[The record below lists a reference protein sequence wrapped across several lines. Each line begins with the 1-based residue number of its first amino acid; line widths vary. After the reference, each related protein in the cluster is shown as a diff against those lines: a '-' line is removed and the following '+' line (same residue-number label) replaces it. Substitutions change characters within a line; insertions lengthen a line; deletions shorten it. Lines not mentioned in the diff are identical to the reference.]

1 MFGTSRTFRTAGASG
16 AAGKLLAADTLISCP
31 HGGRATPVH
40 TPSPAVLIG
49 GRAAATA
56 AHTYTVVGCTHT
68 VDGVPQPCVSV
79 RFTASASGVT
89 VAGAA
94 VLLDTSAAQC
104 FSAALVAQGPP
115 VVNAAQQEV
124 SLR

>member
-1 MFGTSRTFRTAGASG
+1 MSGTSGAS
-16 AAGKLLAADTLISCP
+16 GKLLAADTVISCP
-31 HGGRATPVH
+31 HGGRATPAH

-68 VDGVPQPCVSV
+68 VNRVPQPCLSV

-89 VAGAA
+89 VAGAP
-94 VLLDTSAAQC
+94 VLLDTDTSAAQC

-115 VVNAAQQEV
+115 VVTAAQQEV
-124 SLR
+124 STR

>member
-1 MFGTSRTFRTAGASG
+1 M
-16 AAGKLLAADTLISCP
+16 
-31 HGGRATPVH
+31 H

-49 GRAAATA
+49 GRAVATA
-56 AHTYTVVGCTHT
+56 AHIYTVVGCAHT

-89 VAGAA
+89 VAGAP
-94 VLLDTSAAQC
+94 VLLDTYTSAAQC

-115 VVNAAQQEV
+115 VVSAAQQEV

>member
-1 MFGTSRTFRTAGASG
+1 MSGTF
-16 AAGKLLAADTLISCP
+16 GKLLAADTQISCP
-31 HGGRATPVH
+31 HGGRATPAH

-68 VDGVPQPCVSV
+68 VDRVPQPCVSV
-79 RFTASASGVT
+79 RFAASTSGVT
-89 VAGAA
+89 VAGAP
-94 VLLDTSAAQC
+94 VLLDTDTSAAQC

-124 SLR
+124 SIR

>member
-1 MFGTSRTFRTAGASG
+1 MSETSGAFRTSRSS
-16 AAGKLLAADTLISCP
+16 GKLLAADTLISCP

-49 GRAAATA
+49 GRAVATA
-56 AHTYTVVGCTHT
+56 AHTYTVTGCAHT

-89 VAGAA
+89 VAGAP
-94 VLLDTSAAQC
+94 VLLDISAAQC

>member
-1 MFGTSRTFRTAGASG
+1 MSGTSGATG
-16 AAGKLLAADTLISCP
+16 NLLAADTVISCP
-31 HGGRATPVH
+31 HGGRAVPAH

-56 AHTYTVVGCTHT
+56 AHTYTVAGCAHT
-68 VDGVPQPCVSV
+68 VSGVPQPCVSV
-79 RFTASASGVT
+79 RFTGSAGGVT
-89 VAGAA
+89 AAGAP

-115 VVNAAQQEV
+115 VVTAARQEV
-124 SLR
+124 SVR

>member
-1 MFGTSRTFRTAGASG
+1 MSGTSG
-16 AAGKLLAADTLISCP
+16 AAGKLLAADTVISCP
-31 HGGRATPVH
+31 HGGRATPAH

-56 AHTYTVVGCTHT
+56 AHTYTVAGCVHT
-68 VDGVPQPCVSV
+68 VNGVLQPCVSV
-79 RFTASASGVT
+79 RFTAPASGVS
-89 VAGAA
+89 VAGAP
-94 VLLDTSAAQC
+94 VLLDISAAQC

-124 SLR
+124 STR